1 MLMRYS
7 SVTGIGKSIVLV
19 GMMGAGKS
27 SVGRCLHR
35 RTALALH
42 DTDQIVAAN
51 FGMSIPEIFAEH
63 GEKKFREAETE
74 ALRRVRTEEQTI
86 IITGGGIVL
95 RNENVEILKR
105 LGVIVWLD
113 GDEETLFARASRKKN
128 RPLLQTKNPR
138 KSFSEILGARRSLYA
153 NIADIRV
160 DTSILTDEEVA
171 LAIPAKLRRMN
182 PKPESPLPAK
192 AS

>member
-1 MLMRYS
+1 MATSR
-7 SVTGIGKSIVLV
+7 SIVLI

-35 RTALALH
+35 RTGLALH
-42 DTDQIVAAN
+42 DIDEVVASK
-51 FGMSIPEIFAEH
+51 FGMSIPVIFAEH

-74 ALRRVRTEEQTI
+74 ALRRVRTAEQTI

-95 RNENVEILKR
+95 RKENVEILR
-105 LGVIVWLD
+105 SQAAIVWLD
-113 GDEETLFARASRKKN
+113 ADEETLFARASGKRN

-138 KSFSEILGARRSLYA
+138 RSFSEILGSRRPLYA
-153 NIADIRV
+153 NIADIRI
-160 DTSILTDEEVA
+160 DTSALTDEEVA
-171 LAIPAKLRRMN
+171 VAILVKLRRMN
-182 PKPESPLPAK
+182 PKAESPISAK

>member
-1 MLMRYS
+1 MRYWK
-7 SVTGIGKSIVLV
+7 VTGAGKSIVLI

-35 RTALALH
+35 RTGLALH
-42 DTDQIVAAN
+42 DTDEIVASK

-95 RNENVEILKR
+95 RKENVEILR
-105 LGVIVWLD
+105 SQAVIVWLD
-113 GDEETLFARASRKKN
+113 ADEETLFARASRKTE
-128 RPLLQTKNPR
+128 QT
-138 KSFSEILGARRSLYA
+138 IAA
-153 NIADIRV
+153 N
-160 DTSILTDEEVA
+160 E
-171 LAIPAKLRRMN
+171 
-182 PKPESPLPAK
+182 KPEKVFLANPWCPQTSLRKHRGYPGRYVGTHG
-192 AS
+192 

>member
-1 MLMRYS
+1 MVNRR
-7 SVTGIGKSIVLV
+7 GRSIALI

-35 RTALALH
+35 RTGFVLH
-42 DTDQIVAAN
+42 DTDEIVSAN
-51 FGMSIPEIFAEH
+51 FGMPIPEIFAEH
-63 GEKKFREAETE
+63 GEERFREAETE
-74 ALRRVRTEEQTI
+74 ALRHMRTKEQRI
-86 IITGGGIVL
+86 IVAGGGIAV
-95 RNENVEILKR
+95 RNENVDFLKR

-113 GDEETLFARASRKKN
+113 ADEETLFARASQTRN

-138 KSFSEILGARRSLYA
+138 KTFSQILATRRPLYA

-160 DTSILTDEEVA
+160 DTSALTDEEAAVA
-171 LAIPAKLRRMN
+171 ILTKLRRMK
-182 PKPESPLPAK
+182 PKRETFIRAK

>member
-1 MLMRYS
+1 
-7 SVTGIGKSIVLV
+7 
-19 GMMGAGKS
+19 MMGAGKS

-35 RTALALH
+35 RMGLALL
-42 DTDQIVAAN
+42 DIDEVVTSN

-63 GEKKFREAETE
+63 GEKTFREAETE

-95 RNENVEILKR
+95 RKENVEILKNQAA
-105 LGVIVWLD
+105 IVWLD
-113 GDEETLFARASRKKN
+113 GDEETLFARASRKQN

-138 KSFSEILGARRSLYA
+138 KTFSQILDARRPLYA
-153 NIADIRV
+153 NIANIRV
-160 DTSILTDEEVA
+160 DTSVLTDEEVA
-171 LAIPAKLRRMN
+171 VAILAKLRRMN
-182 PKPESPLPAK
+182 PKPESPVRAK